1 LKKNKHSKTAFEILS
16 TFNEFLARKLFYPSD
31 ADNNGEEK
39 LRGN

>member
-16 TFNEFLARKLFYPSD
+16 AFNGILARKLFYPSD
-31 ADNNGEEK
+31 ADDNAEEK